1 VKAQLPIIVAVVML
15 TLLIGT
21 TLFYITSTLT
31 YTTNIRLQEQK
42 EAVWR
47 ALDEQLTSIIVSAIA
62 NANTT
67 AYIDFMND
75 MNGWNKFI
83 GIYNDINQK
92 VPAGGA
98 YTRVCNVS
106 MDWIVGNNCKL
117 IESTRQGIT
126 REDKYNCTYC
136 IATCYYWRVV
146 WNQWILIGC
155 NCSTTYYT
163 DYDYGKFVC
172 PGECGSNYNGPGVN
186 EAFQWF
192 KGNLTYILGTTYANS
207 IARAV
212 YSSLQNWGQIMENS
226 GLGVTIIPYFPDV
239 TYSVSFESDP
249 SIPYSRFINRLRI
262 NVSVDVFSVEA
273 GYKRFDKYVEYG
285 FNATFY
291 RGRMI
296 NDSFIL
302 PVYIDAYVDL
312 NGQRS
317 NYIVD
322 PSRVGLRLYSR
333 MLERINL
340 IQGLGKIGDT
350 PYADA
355 VLYASY
361 YYGNGT
367 TLVLFKIPTNIDT
380 YRNWNTTVI
389 SRIINATVFCP
400 NVSQD
405 DVFKPPRTIESNTCC
420 GSGSCYS
427 DVTLAFLFA
436 GLLSV
441 DINGLTMFSGL
452 KVVWKIYW
460 NPSYPGRDWYAITLA
475 SLYGDERSEF
485 QWNVPLY

>member
-67 AYIDFMND
+67 AYMDFMND
-75 MNGWNKFI
+75 WNNFI

-98 YTRVCNVS
+98 YTRVCIAFVS
-106 MDWIVGNNCKL
+106 QNWIENNCKL
-117 IESTRQGIT
+117 IRWNLY
-126 REDKYNCTYC
+126 DCKYCT
-136 IATCYYWRVV
+136 ATCEVFGGFALCYF
-146 WNQWILIGC
+146 N
-155 NCSTTYYT
+155 TTYYT
-163 DYDYGKFVC
+163 VYDYGKFVC
-172 PGECGSNYNGPGVN
+172 PGECGSNYNGTGVN

-212 YSSLQNWGQIMENS
+212 NSSLQNWSRIMENS
-226 GLGVTIIPYFPDV
+226 GLGVTIIPYPPNV

-380 YRNWNTTVI
+380 YRNWNTIVI
-389 SRIINATVFCP
+389 SRVINATVFCP
-400 NVSQD
+400 DVSLY
-405 DVFKPPRTIESNTCC
+405 DVFKPPRTIVLERNNCC
-420 GSGSCYS
+420 GSGSCYN

-460 NPSYPGRDWYAITLA
+460 NPQKPEGGWDATIFA

>member
-1 VKAQLPIIVAVVML
+1 VRAQLPIIVAVVML

-31 YTTNIRLQEQK
+31 YTTNIQLQEQK
-42 EAVWR
+42 EVIWR

-67 AYIDFMND
+67 AYTDFMND
-75 MNGWNKFI
+75 WNSFI
-83 GIYNDINQK
+83 RSYNDINQ
-92 VPAGGA
+92 
-98 YTRVCNVS
+98 RS
-106 MDWIVGNNCKL
+106 
-117 IESTRQGIT
+117 S
-126 REDKYNCTYC
+126 
-136 IATCYYWRVV
+136 YYVR
-146 WNQWILIGC
+146 I
-155 NCSTTYYT
+155 CSGQRTPPYYT
-163 DYDYGKFVC
+163 IYDYEKFVC
-172 PGECGSNYNGPGVN
+172 PGKCGSNYNGPGVN

-192 KGNLTYILGTTYANS
+192 KGNLTYRLGTTYANS

-212 YSSLQNWGQIMENS
+212 YSSLQEWRQIMENS
-226 GLGVTIIPYFPDV
+226 GLGVTIIPYPPNV
-239 TYSVSFESDP
+239 TYSVSFESNP
-249 SIPYSRFINRLRI
+249 SIPYSRFINKLRI
-262 NVSVDVFSVEA
+262 NVSVDIFSVEA

-291 RGRMI
+291 RGRII

-322 PSRVGLRLYSR
+322 PSRVELRLYSR

-340 IQGLGKIGDT
+340 TQGLGKIGDT

-367 TLVLFKIPTNIDT
+367 TLVLFKIPTNINVYT
-380 YRNWNTTVI
+380 YFETTVI
-389 SRIINATVFCP
+389 SRVINATVFCP
-400 NVSQD
+400 DVSWRV
-405 DVFKPPRTIESNTCC
+405 VFKPPRTIVSGTCC
-420 GSGSCYS
+420 GSGSCYN

-460 NPSYPGRDWYAITLA
+460 NPQNPEGGWDATILA
-475 SLYGDERSEF
+475 SLYGDERSNF
-485 QWNVPLY
+485 QINVPLY